1 MIELEKDAIL
11 PPRKPKLHKC
21 LVRNIFT
28 RRKTNISDQLLEF
41 LNNCHLDTCEIN
53 SEVFWHQ
60 DML

>member
-21 LVRNIFT
+21 LVRNVFT
-28 RRKTNISDQLLEF
+28 RFKTNISDQLLEF

-53 SEVFWHQ
+53 SEVF
-60 DML
+60 